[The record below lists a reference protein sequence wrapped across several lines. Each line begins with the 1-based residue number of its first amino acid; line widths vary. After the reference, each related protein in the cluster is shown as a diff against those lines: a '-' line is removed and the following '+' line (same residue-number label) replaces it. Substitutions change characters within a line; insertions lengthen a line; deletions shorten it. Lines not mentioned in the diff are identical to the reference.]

1 MNNLN
6 KVSVSPGKQVS
17 AGAIIGLIFL
27 LIFGIAFTVL
37 VGEVLAEN
45 DASVLMSIVFY
56 IFMVGWIGT
65 ALFMIIY
72 HAKNL
77 QSTKGLSVIDIN
89 TDNDPNTENLPDAPI
104 QRLRDLESMKKEG
117 LISEEEYEQKRNQ
130 IMEEKW

>member
-45 DASVLMSIVFY
+45 DASVLMSIMFY
-56 IFMVGWIGT
+56 MFLVQWIER
-65 ALFMIIY
+65 LLYMIIY
-72 HAKNL
+72 NAKNL
-77 QSTKGLSVIDIN
+77 QSTKGFSLIDIN
-89 TDNDPNTENLPDAPI
+89 TDNDPNTEDLPDAPL
-104 QRLRDLESMKKEG
+104 QRFS
-117 LISEEEYEQKRNQ
+117 
-130 IMEEKW
+130 